1 MCVRE
6 REKGEAKDE
15 EEEGGEREGRA
26 VSQNLLLCWGESQKV
41 HPIFPLTYTCVCSY
55 CCLVAQFCPALLIP
69 WTAARQAPLSM
80 GFSRQGYRS
89 GLPFPSPGHLST
101 QGSNPHVC
109 ISSGFFTTEPP
120 GKPLS
125 TSYTKI
131 IHPQTE
137 REKKKKTFLSLPK
150 PQIARRT
157 LTVECLSTLSTLKPH
172 LLCWW

>member
-1 MCVRE
+1 MLSCFSHVQLF
-6 REKGEAKDE
+6 
-15 EEEGGEREGRA
+15 
-26 VSQNLLLCWGESQKV
+26 VTLQ
-41 HPIFPLTYTCVCSY
+41 T
-55 CCLVAQFCPALLIP
+55 VAC
-69 WTAARQAPLSM
+69 QAPLSM
-80 GFSRQGYRS
+80 GLSRQEFWS
-89 GLPFPSPGHLST
+89 GLPCPPPRDLPDPGVEPASPALTG
-101 QGSNPHVC
+101 
-109 ISSGFFTTEPP
+109 GFFTTEPP

-172 LLCWW
+172 LLC